1 MYKIRNKIRLFLL
14 PENAKS
20 VLSVI
25 CFFLG
30 LICVPVSAFL
40 MLHDFPSNMENREY
54 SNQLLSIFIGL
65 WAINLIGI
73 ANFLKSR

>member
-1 MYKIRNKIRLFLL
+1 MYKIRNKIRFFLL

-30 LICVPVSAFL
+30 LLCVPASAFL
-40 MLHDFPSNMENREY
+40 MLYDFPSNMENREY

-65 WAINLIGI
+65 WAINLVGI
-73 ANFLKSR
+73 ANFLKTR